1 MRDDESRPPSPV
13 RLDALDEQA
22 FFVRC
27 EGCRERVDPDDDDV
41 LRAFTMIPTQAFTT
55 GTEWMEGP
63 PVAFHCGCFPTGS
76 PRFKLTL
83 KP

>member
-1 MRDDESRPPSPV
+1 
-13 RLDALDEQA
+13 
-22 FFVRC
+22 
-27 EGCRERVDPDDDDV
+27 VDPDDDDV

-63 PVAFHCGCFPTGS
+63 PVAFHRGCFPTGS